1 MNRNNQISSR
11 TSSAKSSLS
20 IIDINIEPTF
30 EINQKEKRI
39 NHTKIKSLFDK
50 NDQAGSKT
58 NINFIDIQSISKN
71 ENNDINKALSARLKA
86 IAKNENYKKYFWS
99 GFGLMALC
107 LISGVIIGIVS
118 AIGGK

>member
-30 EINQKEKRI
+30 EINQKEKR
-39 NHTKIKSLFDK
+39 NNRTKIKSLFDK

-71 ENNDINKALSARLKA
+71 ENKDINKALLARLKA
-86 IAKNENYKKYFWS
+86 VAKNENYKKYFWS